1 MSFTLYGDLGS
12 GAFSA
17 EAALAEAGAPYN
29 FELVSLEKGEQKQP
43 AFLAINP
50 SGKMPA
56 LRLPEGEIITESAAI
71 LLTLADHF
79 PQARLLPPQAS
90 NDRALAYRW
99 LAFMAG
105 EIYPIVEIV
114 DYPERF
120 MPPGGD
126 AKALRTIARDRIRE
140 RIAIIERMI
149 KGPFL
154 LAGGF
159 SILDIYAA
167 MFTRWSLEP
176 DWKLAHIPNVEVRTM
191 SARIAHEQAL
201 FSSGDRR
208 IAPVIEAAARLRGD
222 RQPLS
227 SRGSARSLGTL
238 DERQSRREDRHRC
251 CDRRRRWSMTL
262 ASNLFLRFDE
272 FHTGVALPCRC
283 ALSDRHRLSI

>member
-17 EAALAEAGAPYN
+17 EAALAEAGAPYR
-29 FELVSLEKGEQKQP
+29 FEMVSLEKNEQKQP
-43 AFLAINP
+43 GFLAINP

-90 NDRALAYRW
+90 NDRAQAYRW

-120 MPPGGD
+120 TPAGGD
-126 AKALRTIARDRIRE
+126 TDALRAIARDRIRA
-140 RIAIIERMI
+140 RILIIERMVR
-149 KGPFL
+149 GPFL
-154 LAGGF
+154 LAHGF

-176 DWKLAHIPNVEVRTM
+176 DWKLANLPKLM
-191 SARIAHEQAL
+191 AL
-201 FSSGDRR
+201 ADAVSQRVA
-208 IAPVIEAAARLRGD
+208 IAPVW
-222 RQPLS
+222 Q
-227 SRGSARSLGTL
+227 
-238 DERQSRREDRHRC
+238 RHF
-251 CDRRRRWSMTL
+251 
-262 ASNLFLRFDE
+262 N
-272 FHTGVALPCRC
+272 GN
-283 ALSDRHRLSI
+283 

>member
-1 MSFTLYGDLGS
+1 MSYTLYGDLGS

-29 FELVSLEKGEQKQP
+29 FELVSLEKNEQKQP

-56 LRLPEGEIITESAAI
+56 LRLPEGGIVTESAAI

-90 NDRALAYRW
+90 NDRAFAYRW

-114 DYPERF
+114 DYPARF
-120 MPPGGD
+120 VPEGAAAD
-126 AKALRTIARDRIRE
+126 ALRAKARDRIRE
-140 RIAIIERMI
+140 RILIIERMI
-149 KGPFL
+149 RGPFL
-154 LAGGF
+154 LSNGF

-176 DWKLAHIPNVEVRTM
+176 EWKRANLPKLMGLAEAVSQRP
-191 SARIAHEQAL
+191 A
-201 FSSGDRR
+201 
-208 IAPVIEAAARLRGD
+208 IAPVW
-222 RQPLS
+222 Q
-227 SRGSARSLGTL
+227 
-238 DERQSRREDRHRC
+238 RHFVR
-251 CDRRRRWSMTL
+251 D
-262 ASNLFLRFDE
+262 
-272 FHTGVALPCRC
+272 
-283 ALSDRHRLSI
+283 

>member
-1 MSFTLYGDLGS
+1 MSYTLYGDLGS

-17 EAALAEAGAPYN
+17 EAALAEAGAPYS
-29 FELVSLEKGEQKQP
+29 FELVSLEKHEQKQP

-56 LRLPEGEIITESAAI
+56 LRLPEGEIVTESAAI

-90 NDRALAYRW
+90 NDRAQAYRW

-120 MPPGGD
+120 MPAGGD
-126 AKALRTIARDRIRE
+126 AKALRAIARDRIRA
-140 RIAIIERMI
+140 RILLVERMI
-149 KGPFL
+149 RGPFL
-154 LAGGF
+154 LAHGF

-176 DWKLAHIPNVEVRTM
+176 DWKLANLPKLM
-191 SARIAHEQAL
+191 AL
-201 FSSGDRR
+201 ADAVSQRPA
-208 IAPVIEAAARLRGD
+208 IAPVW
-222 RQPLS
+222 Q
-227 SRGSARSLGTL
+227 
-238 DERQSRREDRHRC
+238 RHF
-251 CDRRRRWSMTL
+251 
-262 ASNLFLRFDE
+262 N
-272 FHTGVALPCRC
+272 GG
-283 ALSDRHRLSI
+283 